1 MILSLPSLSI
11 GVQIMGQW
19 TGLRRPAFE
28 RRCEKQLCL
37 EPTTLC
43 HFQHHWLWWPSS
55 PRQRSPVSN
64 ATQAHIKQSPLHES
78 KGILS
83 QSLWALFPGFY
94 SLLGL
99 TLMVSRSSVRL
110 KQALLTLGKS
120 LSCICFPDLLFIVQ
134 KKLWGLWW
142 TSYSGTTCRK
152 SVTLLCCSLV
162 FYP

>member
-1 MILSLPSLSI
+1 MLSLPSLSV

-37 EPTTLC
+37 EPTALC
-43 HFQHHWLWWPSS
+43 NLQHHWLWWPSS

-64 ATQAHIKQSPLHES
+64 AIQAYIKQSPLHEG

-83 QSLWALFPGFY
+83 QPSWALFPDFY

-99 TLMVSRSSVRL
+99 KLMVSRSTVRL
-110 KQALLTLGKS
+110 KQALFTLGKL
-120 LSCICFPDLLFIVQ
+120 LSWTSFPDLLIVQ
-134 KKLWGLWW
+134 TKLWGLWW
-142 TSYSGTTCRK
+142 TSYSGTSCRIFM
-152 SVTLLCCSLV
+152 TLLCCSLV
-162 FYP
+162 FYS